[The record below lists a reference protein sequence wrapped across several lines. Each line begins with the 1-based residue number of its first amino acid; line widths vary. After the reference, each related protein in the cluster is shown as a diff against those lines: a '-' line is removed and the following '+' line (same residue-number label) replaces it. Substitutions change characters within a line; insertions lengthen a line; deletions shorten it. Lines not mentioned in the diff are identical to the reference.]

1 MAWVYLSIAIVVEVI
16 ATTALKFSE
25 GFSKPLPTVVV
36 LVGYGISFFL
46 LSKIVQLLPLSITY
60 AIWSGVGIAL
70 VTLVGWAFL
79 DQKLDVPALLGLGLI
94 IGGVLTIQLF
104 SKATHG

>member
-79 DQKLDVPALLGLGLI
+79 DQK
-94 IGGVLTIQLF
+94 
-104 SKATHG
+104 K

>member
-70 VTLVGWAFL
+70 VTLVGWVFL

-104 SKATHG
+104 SKVTHG